1 MEVQLKIAK
10 RLKIAS
16 LAMLVSA
23 LSVYGSRLIGV
34 GLSTTLALGVR
45 AEPSVVEPTFPVGV
59 DIAGMDRSVAPGAN
73 FFIYANG
80 TWLRANEIPS
90 DRKSYGYWD
99 VVQELVE
106 RRVADLIRH
115 ATEGEPTGGSEN
127 RKIGDYFASFMQED
141 RIETLGLRPL
151 QPILERIKEIS
162 NRRSLAAFLGGTLRA
177 DVDVLNDTEV
187 YTDNLF
193 GLWVAQDLNHPDRYV
208 PFLLQGGLGM
218 PDRSYY
224 LDVSAGMADI
234 RSKYATHVAEML
246 KLIGLSDTVVR
257 AARIVDLESRI
268 ATVHSS
274 REATEDV
281 QKGNNHWLRRDFE
294 TRAPGLDWNVF
305 FAAAEFPKNQQDFVV
320 WQPSAVAGISALV
333 ASQPLATWKD
343 YLALHAVEHRAAFL
357 PKAVVEA
364 NFAFHGTILDGT
376 PELRVRWRRAIDAT
390 NHALGDAVGKLY
402 AERYFSAA
410 AKVRIE
416 EMVDQ
421 LRTAFSRRID
431 LLEWMAPE
439 TRESAKAKLRTLK
452 VGVGYP
458 EQWRDYTG
466 LDVVMG
472 DAFGNAER
480 AANFEYHYHL
490 AKLGRPVD
498 RGEWV
503 MNPQTVNAVNLP
515 AMNALNFPAAML
527 QPPYFSL
534 DSDPAQN
541 YGSIGATIG
550 HEISHSFD
558 DQGATFDATGH
569 LRNWWTKEDLAHFR
583 AASTQLVKQF
593 DAYHPLPDLAVNGQL
608 TLSENIADLGGL
620 LAAHDAYRLEV
631 RGRPDAMTDGF
642 TGEQRFYLSYA
653 QSWREKHREAA
664 LRNAVLTDGHA
675 PEEYRASTARNMD
688 EWYAAFDIQ
697 AGQPLY
703 LAPADRVRIW

>member
-1 MEVQLKIAK
+1 MEVELKIAK
-10 RLKIAS
+10 RWKMAS
-16 LAMLVSA
+16 HAMLVSA
-23 LSVYGSRLIGV
+23 LNVCGSRLIV
-34 GLSTTLALGVR
+34 AGLCTALALSAQ
-45 AEPSVVEPTFPVGV
+45 AEPPVAEPTFPLGV
-59 DIAGMDRSVAPGAN
+59 DIAGMDRSVAPGVN
-73 FFIYANG
+73 FFDYANG
-80 TWLRANEIPS
+80 TWLRTNEIPA

-106 RRVADLIRH
+106 RRVADLIQH
-115 ATEGEPTGGSEN
+115 AAERDPTGGSPG
-127 RKIGDYFASFMQED
+127 RKISDYFASFMQED
-141 RIETLGLRPL
+141 RIEALGLRPL
-151 QPILERIKEIS
+151 QPILKRIKEIS
-162 NRRSLAAFLGGTLRA
+162 NRRSLATFLGGTLRA

-193 GLWVAQDLNHPDRYV
+193 GLWVAQDLDHPDRYV

-234 RSKYATHVAEML
+234 RTKYATHVAEML
-246 KLIGLSDTVVR
+246 KLIGFSDTVAR

-281 QKGNNHWLRRDFE
+281 QKGNNHWLRREFE

-305 FAAAEFPKNQQDFVV
+305 FAAAEFPKTQQDFVV
-320 WQPSAVAGISALV
+320 WQPSAVTGISALV

-376 PELRVRWRRAIDAT
+376 PELRVRWRRAIDVT

-458 EQWRDYTG
+458 DQWRDYTG

-480 AANFEYHYHL
+480 AAKFEYHYHL

-558 DQGATFDATGH
+558 DQGATFDATGR

-583 AASTQLVKQF
+583 AAGAQLVRQF

-653 QSWREKHREAA
+653 QSWREKYREAA
-664 LRNAVLTDGHA
+664 LRKAVLTNGHA
-675 PEEYRASTARNMD
+675 PDEYRASTARNID
-688 EWYAAFDIQ
+688 GWYAAFDIQ